1 MGEIHQLN
9 VNNAFLNGILQEI
22 VLIVQSLG
30 FEKSMISI
38 PLVCKLHKA
47 LNVLREVPWVWFDKL
62 KDSLLHLGFVSS
74 KAYQSLF
81 LRFTSTSCIYLLVY
95 MDDIIITR
103 NDSLAISTLISL
115 LNKKLSLK
123 DLGILHHFFGNWH
136 SSSLF
141 WELRFNIPKIEDS

>member
-1 MGEIHQLN
+1 
-9 VNNAFLNGILQEI
+9 
-22 VLIVQSLG
+22 
-30 FEKSMISI
+30 MISI

-47 LNVLREVPWVWFDKL
+47 LNGLREVPWVWFDKL

-141 WELRFNIPKIEDS
+141 WELRFNIPKIEES